1 MVFEINKFNV
11 YQNERDIRE
20 IFNRAIY
27 YSDELG

>member
-20 IFNRAIY
+20 ISNRAIY